1 MCQFFYLCPI
11 VSTVYYMIHIGLQA
25 GCGTGTA
32 TLEAKLPHQLVAM
45 KEEVLYMIFL
55 YLYKAYESLERDRCL

>member
-1 MCQFFYLCPI
+1 
-11 VSTVYYMIHIGLQA
+11 MIHIGLHA
-25 GCGTGTA
+25 GRGTGTA

-55 YLYKAYESLERDRCL
+55 YLYKAYESLERYRCL